1 MIDTLNFLFPR
12 YCWICSNRLSKQEHH
27 LCSSC
32 IMRLPRTNYHLC
44 PENAMEQLFWGSM
57 NIVHAAAY
65 FFYHQ
70 DSPTSEILY
79 QLKYANCPGIGTYVA
94 GVYAREIQL
103 VERVGKCTFFAD
115 IDYIIP
121 LPLSAKKKKKRGYN
135 QCDAICDGL
144 FEVTHIP
151 IRKEL
156 VERVV
161 SNSTQTKKSR
171 VERGLNVEQIFRL
184 KLKPEEYSSLQGKHI
199 LLVDDVC
206 TTGATLKSFA
216 SVFAPIPDL
225 KISILTLGLAS
236 PIF

>member
-1 MIDTLNFLFPR
+1 MCATCLM
-12 YCWICSNRLSKQEHH
+12 E
-27 LCSSC
+27 
-32 IMRLPRTNYHLC
+32 LPRTDYHLS
-44 PENAMEQLFWGSM
+44 PENYMEQLFWGSM

-79 QLKYANCPGIGTYVA
+79 RLKYAHCPEIGTYIA
-94 GVYAREIQL
+94 ELYAKEIQL
-103 VERVGKCTFFAD
+103 EERVGKCTFFTD

-121 LPLSAKKKKKRGYN
+121 LPLSPSKKKRRGYN
-135 QCDAICDGL
+135 QCDAICEGL
-144 FEVTHIP
+144 HRVTGIP
-151 IRKEL
+151 VWSTL

-161 SNSTQTKKSR
+161 SNSTQTKKGR
-171 VERGLNVEQIFRL
+171 VERGLNVDQIFRL
-184 KLKPEEYSSLQGKHI
+184 RLKPEEYADLQGKHI

-206 TTGATLKSFA
+206 TTGATLKSFG
-216 SVFAPIPDL
+216 SVFSVIPDL